1 MTFWLRTGRALAVV
15 ASIRSGRTL
24 LLLHPARLKLKEPG
38 VHGITASQA
47 VGVSR
52 TDVAYQMVLPGLR
65 LGLSVFWSHG
75 QLFTY
80 ITGMG
85 LQEAGP
91 LDGNRSTDV

>member
-38 VHGITASQA
+38 VHGITVSQA

-65 LGLSVFWSHG
+65 LGLSVF
-75 QLFTY
+75 LEPRPIVY
-80 ITGMG
+80 IYHWD
-85 LQEAGP
+85 GP
-91 LDGNRSTDV
+91 SRSWASRREQKY